1 MALKKK
7 RIAAGSTHFPNLEKS
22 APGDT
27 ESGSKVKNHFEASD
41 LLVDPQD
48 ESDGGST
55 HTPIKAAKR
64 PQSNDL
70 DEDLDINS
78 LDEVDALYED
88 GDEDGELGEEGDDT
102 DEDVDAD
109 DPTSSI
115 LDDADDAATDSEL
128 DGEADDAPLVED
140 LDADEDEDE
149 GDKPAVE
156 EDAGIEE
163 EEFSAEGIP
172 LVDAD
177 GVADDVDSAEDE
189 LAVASIGAALH
200 VIRSNR
206 IIASMTKKQAVAA
219 GKAEIY
225 QADAFPSVVCAE
237 VQKMGL
243 RKGLTSMGFALATV
257 QVQGGKAVKAA
268 IAQKVTAAQIKANAE
283 AEKAHAAFAQSL
295 AIASVGIN
303 RRFFK
308 DAPNALKAGL
318 EAELRALGVRGA
330 TKIVSAMFAQHG
342 IAYAST
348 LVNLATKI
356 SAMPEETRD
365 QFAEALDLTDEDI
378 SDDADDSNELDSD
391 FDPENEEE
399 LEVPSTVSAALA
411 NPLRS
416 VGGSIQASR
425 TSGSGSVQEVLS
437 GTKPLPW
444 M

>member
-1 MALKKK
+1 MALKQK
-7 RIAAGSTHFPNLEKS
+7 RIAAGSTHFPNLEKK

-27 ESGSKVKNHFEASD
+27 ESGAKVKNHFAASD

-64 PQSNDL
+64 PIHSDVDL
-70 DEDLDINS
+70 DEDLDIDN
-78 LDEVDALYED
+78 LNEVDALYED
-88 GDEDGELGEEGDDT
+88 GDEEGEFA
-102 DEDVDAD
+102 AD
-109 DPTSSI
+109 TSSI
-115 LDDADDAATDSEL
+115 LDDAEDAAVDDVLEG
-128 DGEADDAPLVED
+128 DAEGDDAPLVDELED
-140 LDADEDEDE
+140 ESDIDVDLGEDDVEVGADADD
-149 GDKPAVE
+149 PS
-156 EDAGIEE
+156 IEE

-177 GVADDVDSAEDE
+177 GVEDEIESADDE

-206 IIASMTKKQAVAA
+206 IIASMTKKQAMAA
-219 GKAEIY
+219 GKAEVY
-225 QADAFPSVVCAE
+225 QEDAFPSVVCAE

-268 IAQKVTAAQIKANAE
+268 IAKQVTAARIQASADVKA
-283 AEKAHAAFAQSL
+283 KHAAFAQAL

-303 RRFFK
+303 RKFFK
-308 DAPNALKAGL
+308 DAPNDLKAGL
-318 EAELRALGVRGA
+318 ETELRAMGVRGA

-365 QFAEALDLTDEDI
+365 QFAEALDLTDD
-378 SDDADDSNELDSD
+378 DLGDADEDTAELESD
-391 FDPENEEE
+391 FDPDAEEE

-411 NPLRS
+411 RPLRS
-416 VGGSIQASR
+416 VETRASR